1 MDALHKGVIHDP
13 RGVEQDAALKFHHT
27 PQNGVQ
33 LKTYELFISGVFHL
47 KFVDHDWL
55 QITETTES

>member
-13 RGVEQDAALKFHHT
+13 RGVEQDATLKFHHT

-33 LKTYELFISGVFHL
+33 LKTYELFIFHL
-47 KFVDHDWL
+47 IFVDHDWL
-55 QITETTES
+55 QVTETTES